1 MSTTIVLAVL
11 LAALL
16 HASWNALIKGGGDRW
31 LTSGMIGGF
40 GGLGALA
47 VALVFLPLPQ
57 AHHWPWLA
65 ASGAL
70 HASYFILLVNAY
82 AHGDLG
88 KVYPIARGSA
98 PLIIVALSAPLVG
111 DVPNLWEIAAI
122 VVIVAGVVT
131 LSLEREN
138 IATANLRTIVLAL
151 MTGAC
156 IAAYSLFD
164 AVGIRTIGPDVEQPT
179 LFYLCWIMVFAAIP
193 IVAATWMARRGA
205 IVSHLRRHAWQGA
218 GGAAIALTSYGLVLF
233 AFANASVAGVAA
245 LRETGVVFAALI
257 GVLVLGER
265 LGSRRIPAAIM
276 VAAGAAAL
284 KFAG

>member
-1 MSTTIVLAVL
+1 MSTTVVLAVL

-16 HASWNALIKGGGDRW
+16 HASWNALVKGGSDRW

-40 GGLGALA
+40 GGIGGLIVALA
-47 VALVFLPLPQ
+47 FLPLPLP
-57 AHHWPWLA
+57 HHWPWLIG
-65 ASGAL
+65 SGAL
-70 HASYFILLVNAY
+70 HAAYFIFLVNAY

-98 PLIIVALSAPLVG
+98 PLIIIALSAPIVG
-111 DVPNLWEIAAI
+111 DIPNIGELVAVLVLVVGVIALTI
-122 VVIVAGVVT
+122 EPKQVAST
-131 LSLEREN
+131 N
-138 IATANLRTIVLAL
+138 IRTIVLAL

-164 AVGIRTIGPDVEQPT
+164 ALGIRTIGPEVENGT

-193 IVAATWMARRGA
+193 IVIATYIVRRGH
-205 IVSHLRRHAWQGA
+205 IVSYVRSHALQGI
-218 GGAAIALTSYGLVLF
+218 GGATIALTSYGLVLF
-233 AFANASVAGVAA
+233 AFANASVASVAA

-265 LGSRRIPAAIM
+265 FGKRRIPAAIL
-276 VAAGAAAL
+276 VAAGAGAL

>member
-70 HASYFILLVNAY
+70 HASYFILLVIAY

-193 IVAATWMARRGA
+193 IVAASWLTRRGA
-205 IVSHLRRHAWQGA
+205 IVSHPLRHAWQGA

>member
-1 MSTTIVLAVL
+1 MSTTIVLAIL

-40 GGLGALA
+40 GGLGALT

-122 VVIVAGVVT
+122 VVIVTGVVT

-193 IVAATWMARRGA
+193 IVAATWMARRGET
-205 IVSHLRRHAWQGA
+205 VSYLRRHAWEGA
-218 GGAAIALTSYGLVLF
+218 GGATIALTSYGLVLF

-245 LRETGVVFAALI
+245 LREIGVVFAALI
-257 GVLVLGER
+257 GVLVLGEQP
-265 LGSRRIPAAIM
+265 GYRRIPAAIM

>member
-1 MSTTIVLAVL
+1 MSTTVVLAVL
-11 LAALL
+11 LAAFL
-16 HASWNALIKGGGDRW
+16 HASWNALIKGGADRW

-65 ASGAL
+65 GSGAL

-111 DVPNLWEIAAI
+111 DVPNIWELVAI
-122 VVIVAGVVT
+122 LIIVAGVLA
-131 LSLEREN
+131 LSLEPDN

-164 AVGIRTIGPDVEQPT
+164 AVGIRTIGPDVEHPT
-179 LFYLCWIMVFAAIP
+179 LFYLCWIMVFAAVP
-193 IVAATWMARRGA
+193 IVTATWLARRGA
-205 IVSHLRRHAWQGA
+205 ILAHMRTHALQGA
-218 GGAAIALTSYGLVLF
+218 GGAAIALASYGLILF
-233 AFANASVAGVAA
+233 AFANAPVASVAA

-257 GVLVLGER
+257 GVLVLGEH
-265 LGSRRIPAAIM
+265 LGTRRIPAAVM